1 MLLLFLDTETSGLNF
16 QSDQIIEIAGVIT
29 NFDPVTLKS
38 TEVSRFESLVSLRK
52 PLDEHITRITGISD
66 LELSTAQGLIKV
78 QESWANW
85 IDEYAKNVTAIVG
98 HSIDF
103 DAGFLKNEGW
113 LLPEKFELIDTLNLC
128 KILLPQYTAINL
140 EFLIEK
146 LGLEKKAST
155 NKLNNKKLLPH
166 RALFD
171 TLICKELF
179 STLLLILQ
187 EEKLPQDFYNV
198 LQANF
203 LPLDIKF
210 YSKES
215 QPKDL
220 SKTSQNSTY
229 QTINKHSLDVI
240 NFRGEIQK
248 KSLSFRLNCVD
259 YSDCD
264 LIFNKLWHISKS
276 KILTIVVLQIY
287 YISVIKKTYPSSE
300 LKLHGNGKL
309 IFIFAE
315 LILDTLEQE
324 IDTKSHDINKNSIVL
339 PWFENIISQ
348 VRTVAEDSLDLGHLI
363 NFLEIYTEISD
374 IENSSDKTL
383 INNIQKVL
391 SSYDFLILSLQ
402 PLLRSGEYLYKSS
415 DLVYRE
421 KDMYK
426 RFKEFVSCIEK
437 IYYIEYSNDV
447 LILQLLKKN
456 ILNIVSKFDLSVDG
470 IYYFRFFSQNL
481 SISRLKNNFTLS
493 DHFSGIF
500 KAYPDLTV
508 ETYLPPEEFSA
519 FTKLVCIDNLFED
532 LKPKIK
538 YLHAYTEK
546 DFMLYIKEQE
556 YKSTISQHVTEN
568 QYNEVP
574 KLQDFYMQK
583 LNMAIQSKMP
593 ILILSGQN
601 STLKDSQRI
610 LTQHF
615 ESKDYLLLGESG
627 SLTKI
632 GSKLV
637 RNFQGIAVLK
647 VSDFNYLLKLSDLPR
662 MSEIWVLNQPYIW
675 IHLFW
680 QKESKKCINPDKF
693 ILNLKKISLQ
703 SQINWIYYHTQTK
716 VFFLRSYVV

>member
-1 MLLLFLDTETSGLNF
+1 MLLLFVDTETSGLDFRN
-16 QSDQIIEIAGVIT
+16 DQIIEIAGVIV
-29 NFDPVTLKS
+29 NFDPITLKS
-38 TEVSRFESLVSLRK
+38 VELSRFESLIALRK

-66 LELSTAQGLIKV
+66 LELSTAKSLIKV

-85 IDEYAKNVTAIVG
+85 IDEYAKNITAIIG
-98 HSIDF
+98 HSVDF

-146 LGLEKKAST
+146 LGLEKKAAT

-210 YSKES
+210 YSKKS
-215 QPKDL
+215 HSKDL
-220 SKTSQNSTY
+220 SKISQNYTY
-229 QTINKHSLDVI
+229 QTINKDNLEVI

-248 KSLSFRLNCVD
+248 KSLSFRLNYLD

-264 LIFNKLWHISKS
+264 LTFNKLWYISKS
-276 KILTIVVLQIY
+276 KILTIAVLQIY
-287 YISVIKKTYPSSE
+287 YISVIKKTYPSTE
-300 LKLHGNGKL
+300 LKFHGNSKL

-324 IDTKSHDINKNSIVL
+324 LNNKSNNINKKSTVL
-339 PWFENIISQ
+339 PWFENIISH
-348 VRTVAEDSLDLGHLI
+348 VRTVAEDSLDFGNLI

-374 IENSSDKTL
+374 AENSNDKTL

-402 PLLRSGEYLYKSS
+402 PLLRNGEYLYKSS
-415 DLVYRE
+415 NLVYRE
-421 KDMYK
+421 KDMYQ

-437 IYYIEYSNDV
+437 IYYIEYSDDV

-456 ILNIVSKFDLSVDG
+456 ILNIISKFDLSIDG
-470 IYYFRFFSQNL
+470 VYYFRFFSQNL

-493 DHFSGIF
+493 SHFSDIF
-500 KAYPDLTV
+500 KAYPDLTI
-508 ETYLPPEEFSA
+508 ETYLPPDEFSA
-519 FTKLVCIDNLFED
+519 FTKLVCINNIFEE
-532 LKPKIK
+532 LRPTIK
-538 YLHAYTEK
+538 YLHTYTEK
-546 DFMLYIKEQE
+546 DFNLYIKEQE
-556 YKSTISQHVTEN
+556 YKSTISQQVTEN
-568 QYNEVP
+568 KYSEIP
-574 KLQDFYMQK
+574 KLQNFYTEK
-583 LNMAIQSKMP
+583 LNIAIQSKMP
-593 ILILSGQN
+593 VLILSGQN
-601 STLKDSQRI
+601 STLKDSQQI
-610 LTQHF
+610 LTQYF

-647 VSDFNYLLKLSDLPR
+647 VSDFNYLLKLSDLPK
-662 MSEIWVLNQPYIW
+662 MSEIWVLNQPYLRL
-675 IHLFW
+675 HLFW
-680 QKESKKCINPDKF
+680 EKEAKKYKDPDKF
-693 ILNLKKISLQ
+693 ILNLKKMSLQ

-716 VFFLRSYVV
+716 VFFLRAYTL